1 MKRILILCALVMT
14 CTSGPLAAAEFDYGA
29 FHLGKLHYG
38 MPAAQ
43 AVGLPGCVFTKNKL
57 ATSEVDGAWHQSW
70 DAAGCGVTLG
80 FVAKEK
86 KAALTLD
93 QIEIQAPSQIKTDR
107 EVGVGSSEAD
117 VRTHY
122 AKDINAE
129 ESRPQETIVLG
140 SIYGGVI
147 FDLDKGRVVRI
158 FVGAAA
164 E

>member
-1 MKRILILCALVMT
+1 MKPTLSLCAFITALIT
-14 CTSGPLAAAEFDYGA
+14 TPLHAAEFDYGA
-29 FHLGKLHYG
+29 FRLGKLHHG

-43 AVGLPGCVFTKNKL
+43 AAGLPGCVFTKNKL

-70 DAAGCGVTLG
+70 SAKGCGVTLG

-86 KAALTLD
+86 TAALTLD

-107 EVGVGSSEAD
+107 GVGVGSSEAD
-117 VRTHY
+117 VRMHY
-122 AKDINAE
+122 LKDINAE
-129 ESRPQETIVLG
+129 DSTPQERIVLG
-140 SIYGGVI
+140 SIYGGVV
-147 FDLDKGRVVRI
+147 FGLEKGRVVSI